1 MIVYNVLVIQTTSGS
16 DAVFGEPQ
24 PLPRLLVRVPLVED
38 PKAKKDQAQVVHDEQ
53 EEPLGDLGRHL
64 GGHLRANL
72 RTRRPLER
80 RKRTWPARFKVVVVA
95 GVVAGLVAGVVAG
108 VVTDV
113 MAGVMVRVVMVR
125 VVTGTVMVRVATGTG
140 GRVHGVVERGAG
152 RVLVAARDLR
162 GRVSSRSSQLC
173 LSVQLSFSPC
183 CRKRSLPTHPR
194 RAPPSSRGRRRR
206 PSRRR
211 SRPLA
216 YPRPSAS

>member
-80 RKRTWPARFKVVVVA
+80 RKRTWPARFKVV
-95 GVVAGLVAGVVAG
+95 VVAG

>member
-1 MIVYNVLVIQTTSGS
+1 M
-16 DAVFGEPQ
+16 
-24 PLPRLLVRVPLVED
+24 
-38 PKAKKDQAQVVHDEQ
+38 HDEQ

-95 GVVAGLVAGVVAG
+95 GVVARLVAGVVAG
-108 VVTDV
+108 VVTGV
-113 MAGVMVRVVMVR
+113 MAGVMVRVMMVR
-125 VVTGTVMVRVATGTG
+125 VVTGVATGTG

-183 CRKRSLPTHPR
+183 CRKGSLPTHPR
-194 RAPPSSRGRRRR
+194 RAPPSSRGRLRR